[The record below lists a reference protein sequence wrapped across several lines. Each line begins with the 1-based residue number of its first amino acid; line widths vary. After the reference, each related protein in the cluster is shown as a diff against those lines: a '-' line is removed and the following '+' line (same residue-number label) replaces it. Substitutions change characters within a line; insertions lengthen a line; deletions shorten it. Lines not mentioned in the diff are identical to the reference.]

1 MSFTSLGVH
10 ALDIAR
16 SCTNLPYFTHV
27 LELMLHQVLEQEAT
41 ASNPIP
47 GKIFFHFIYLTK
59 KYLLTF
65 GKLKVSLGD
74 KDNSTPYSM
83 IIINDMY

>member
-1 MSFTSLGVH
+1 MH

-27 LELMLHQVLEQEAT
+27 LELMLHEVLEKEAT

-47 GKIFFHFIYLTK
+47 GKSLVGYFFDSLIDSLIVLCHYICLYKQNQSEPSIFVPKQDCL
-59 KYLLTF
+59 
-65 GKLKVSLGD
+65 
-74 KDNSTPYSM
+74 
-83 IIINDMY
+83 

>member
-1 MSFTSLGVH
+1 MYILLKCDFTNVKLILCQISNLLTNKRIVCFFTSLGVH

-27 LELMLHQVLEQEAT
+27 LELMLHRVLEQEAT

-47 GKIFFHFIYLTK
+47 GLFERL
-59 KYLLTF
+59 
-65 GKLKVSLGD
+65 
-74 KDNSTPYSM
+74 
-83 IIINDMY
+83 